1 MTRIPLVPMLIAVVT
16 VFFVI
21 HYLFASIT
29 AQTTALLPVFLLAVL
44 SVPGVP
50 ARAITLILVYSLGN
64 GRPYSLR
71 QWACANLV

>member
-29 AQTTALLPVFLLAVL
+29 AQTTRCCPF
-44 SVPGVP
+44 S
-50 ARAITLILVYSLGN
+50 
-64 GRPYSLR
+64 
-71 QWACANLV
+71 C